1 MDETRRYGA
10 MWNKSNREKQIV
22 CDFTYMW
29 NLKSKT
35 NDTQNKTETVIYTE
49 KKQMAAGVGGDG

>member
-1 MDETRRYGA
+1 
-10 MWNKSNREKQIV
+10 
-22 CDFTYMW
+22 MW